1 MSDAGHA
8 TGLSPALE
16 ASLRAAQPIFW
27 ANSGRLPLYSLAQH
41 LDGCTAE
48 IDKAERRLLRMA
60 PLLAQVFPE
69 LERSQGI
76 IESPLLPLL
85 AFTRRLALSGI
96 PLSSATILLKADHD
110 LPVSGSIKARGG
122 IHAVLAV
129 AERIAQSEG
138 LLEGH
143 DDGRL
148 HLASPSVR
156 ACFSGYTISV
166 GSTGNLGM
174 SIGIAGRALGFRVV
188 VHMSS
193 DAKQWK
199 KDRLRGIG
207 AIVVEHKG
215 DYGLACA
222 TARKEATG
230 DPRIRFIDDENSPD
244 LFYGYA
250 VAGRRLAAQ
259 LSAMHVTIGPDRPLI
274 LHLPCGVGGA
284 PGGVAL
290 GVRLAI
296 GDSALAFTAEPVQAP
311 CMLMG
316 LASGRHDGISATDIG
331 LHGRTLA
338 DGLAVSRPSQFV
350 GRLIAPLLDGCATVD
365 DQELCKHVAALH
377 HDHALRLEPSATAG
391 VGSLRLLLTSPAG
404 RDYCD
409 TIRSRFNIDRAVQV
423 IWATGG
429 SQIPEVEFG
438 DILRRAAS
446 GHGMVPPLA

>member
-1 MSDAGHA
+1 MMAENCGS
-8 TGLSPALE
+8 TGLNGALE
-16 ASLRAAQPIFW
+16 EALRAARPTFW
-27 ANSGRLPLYSLAQH
+27 ANPGRLPLTSAEPQISR
-41 LDGCTAE
+41 CRAE
-48 IDKAERRLLRMA
+48 IDAAEQRLLRMA
-60 PLLAQVFPE
+60 PLLAIVFPE
-69 LERSQGI
+69 LVGSSGI
-76 IESPLLPLL
+76 IESPLLPVPIF
-85 AFTRRLALSGI
+85 ARRLELSGI
-96 PLSSATILLKADHD
+96 PLSAATLLVKADHA
-110 LPVSGSIKARGG
+110 LPVSGSVKARGG
-122 IHAVLAV
+122 IHAVLAA
-129 AERIAQSEG
+129 AERIADAEG
-138 LLEGH
+138 LLTGH
-143 DDGRL
+143 GDERT
-148 HLASPSVR
+148 HLASAAVR
-156 ACFSGYTISV
+156 ACFAQYTMSV

-188 VHMSS
+188 VHMSAE
-193 DAKQWK
+193 AKQWK

-207 AIVVEHKG
+207 AIVVEHQG

-222 TARKEATG
+222 TARAEATG

-259 LSAMHVTIGPDRPLI
+259 LSAMQVTIDADRPLI

-284 PGGVAL
+284 PGGIAL
-290 GVRLAI
+290 GARLAF

-316 LASGRHDGISATDIG
+316 LASGRHDEISATDIG

-350 GRLIAPLLDGCATVD
+350 GRLIAPLLDGCATVA

-377 HDHALRLEPSATAG
+377 HDQALRLEPSATAG
-391 VGSLRLLLTSPAG
+391 VGSLRLLLTSAEG
-404 RDYCD
+404 RTYCD
-409 TIRSRFNIDRAVQV
+409 AMRSHYNIDRAVQV

-438 DILRRAAS
+438 EILRRAAS
-446 GHGMVPPLA
+446 D